1 MFRSRA
7 GARTLD
13 RVREVSCKATA
24 VLLDTVEALGISAAD
39 VLDGLELD
47 EAHLHDPRMG
57 LEWREFARIAQAI
70 HALSSSDDAFMERV
84 GEQII
89 LTPRHNFAMEIAGHL
104 FSCRQL
110 YRAALWS
117 FSPQLFP
124 VARTRARD
132 RSDGG
137 LEVSLWIDDDLAPCA
152 PFFRL
157 CGGVLRA
164 LPRLLG
170 LPHARL
176 EMEVTSHR
184 GRYGIRVPRQR
195 SWLRRAR
202 QAARVLTSAPRLGE
216 VLAREAQATHD
227 NYQSLI
233 RAHDDFYRLLRG
245 FGEGVVV
252 HRGGVVLWTNDA
264 FLSATGPRS
273 LLRGE
278 RLDVVLPALAPLDGT
293 TFPCTVEHRRA
304 DESAVLLE
312 LTEQAK
318 VPFDGEPAEVLTV
331 RDVTE
336 ASQLRTQLAQADR
349 MASLGT
355 LAAGVAHELNNPLT
369 YSLMNLEVLQVELA
383 TDGDDAAQRRRGEVL
398 GAVLEGMTRVRT
410 LAEDLR
416 TFSRTDRPE
425 EGNTAA
431 RVGDV
436 LDSSIRMVRGR
447 LGPESRISR
456 EGSCAGMSVVGSDAR
471 LGQVLLN
478 LLTNAADATAAREGG
493 GEIRVVCSRR
503 ADHAVIEIHD
513 GGLGM
518 SPEVLARAFDPFFTT
533 KPAARGTGLGL
544 AISRQIARA
553 LGGSLDA
560 RSTPGEGS
568 CFTLT
573 LPLAPTPS
581 AEADAP
587 PRPTFSRAGRILLV
601 EDEEKLRTTLAT
613 ALRRHH
619 TVETARSG
627 HEALERLR
635 SDPRFDAVVCDLMMD
650 DGTGMTVYAG
660 LGSDP
665 LRERLIMMTGGA
677 YTAEAREF
685 LEVTDCICLHKP
697 FELDELRS
705 ALDAIIASPPAVV

>member
-1 MFRSRA
+1 
-7 GARTLD
+7 
-13 RVREVSCKATA
+13 
-24 VLLDTVEALGISAAD
+24 
-39 VLDGLELD
+39 
-47 EAHLHDPRMG
+47 
-57 LEWREFARIAQAI
+57 
-70 HALSSSDDAFMERV
+70 
-84 GEQII
+84 
-89 LTPRHNFAMEIAGHL
+89 MEIAGHL

-278 RLDVVLPALAPLDGT
+278 RLDVVLPALAPLEGT

-318 VPFDGEPAEVLTV
+318 
-331 RDVTE
+331 
-336 ASQLRTQLAQADR
+336 
-349 MASLGT
+349 
-355 LAAGVAHELNNPLT
+355 
-369 YSLMNLEVLQVELA
+369 
-383 TDGDDAAQRRRGEVL
+383 
-398 GAVLEGMTRVRT
+398 
-410 LAEDLR
+410 
-416 TFSRTDRPE
+416 
-425 EGNTAA
+425 
-431 RVGDV
+431 
-436 LDSSIRMVRGR
+436 
-447 LGPESRISR
+447 
-456 EGSCAGMSVVGSDAR
+456 
-471 LGQVLLN
+471 
-478 LLTNAADATAAREGG
+478 
-493 GEIRVVCSRR
+493 
-503 ADHAVIEIHD
+503 
-513 GGLGM
+513 
-518 SPEVLARAFDPFFTT
+518 
-533 KPAARGTGLGL
+533 
-544 AISRQIARA
+544 
-553 LGGSLDA
+553 
-560 RSTPGEGS
+560 
-568 CFTLT
+568 
-573 LPLAPTPS
+573 
-581 AEADAP
+581 
-587 PRPTFSRAGRILLV
+587 
-601 EDEEKLRTTLAT
+601 
-613 ALRRHH
+613 
-619 TVETARSG
+619 
-627 HEALERLR
+627 
-635 SDPRFDAVVCDLMMD
+635 
-650 DGTGMTVYAG
+650 
-660 LGSDP
+660 
-665 LRERLIMMTGGA
+665 
-677 YTAEAREF
+677 
-685 LEVTDCICLHKP
+685 
-697 FELDELRS
+697 
-705 ALDAIIASPPAVV
+705 ASPRRC